1 LNQNS
6 IAQADNWMSTGTQLL
21 TAEDLWQMPDHGGH
35 HELVRGELR
44 PISPAG
50 FDHGSVS
57 MNLSGPLH
65 QFVRSRKLGIVVTAE
80 TGFILARD
88 PDTVRAPDAA
98 FVRQDRIPESGRPSK
113 FWIGP
118 PDLAVETMSPD
129 DTVFDVDE
137 KVREWVAAGARLV
150 WVINP
155 RHQTVTIYRPD
166 NTAKILGVTDTLDG
180 MDVVPGFQIAV
191 AELFQ

>member
-1 LNQNS
+1 
-6 IAQADNWMSTGTQLL
+6 MSTATQLL
-21 TAEDLWQMPDHGGH
+21 TAEDLWNMPDHGGH

-44 PISPAG
+44 PMSPAG

-65 QFVRSRKLGIVVTAE
+65 QFVRARKLGIVVTAE
-80 TGFILARD
+80 TGFILGRD

-98 FVRQDRIPESGRPSK
+98 FVRQERIPDSGRPNK
-113 FWIGP
+113 FRVGP
-118 PDLAVETMSPD
+118 PDLAVETMSPA

-137 KVREWVAAGARLV
+137 KVREWIAGGTRLV

-155 RHQTVTIYRPD
+155 RQQTATVYTPD
-166 NTAKILGVTDTLDG
+166 NTAKILGVADTLDG
-180 MDVVPGFQIAV
+180 MDVIPGFQIAV

>member
-1 LNQNS
+1 
-6 IAQADNWMSTGTQLL
+6 MSVATQLL
-21 TAEDLWQMPDHGGH
+21 TAEDLWNMPDHGGH
-35 HELVRGELR
+35 HELIRGELR
-44 PISPAG
+44 LMSPAG

-65 QFVRSRKLGIVVTAE
+65 QFVRARKLGVVVTAE
-80 TGFILARD
+80 TGFILTRD

-98 FVRQDRIPESGRPSK
+98 FVGQSRIPESGRPLK

-118 PDLAVETMSPD
+118 PDLAVETMSPG

-137 KVREWVAAGARLV
+137 KVREWIAGGTRLV

-155 RHQTVTIYRPD
+155 RQQTVTVYCPD
-166 NTAKILGVTDTLDG
+166 NTAKIIGVGETLDG
-180 MDVVPGFQIAV
+180 MDVIPGFQIAV
-191 AELFQ
+191 ADLFQ